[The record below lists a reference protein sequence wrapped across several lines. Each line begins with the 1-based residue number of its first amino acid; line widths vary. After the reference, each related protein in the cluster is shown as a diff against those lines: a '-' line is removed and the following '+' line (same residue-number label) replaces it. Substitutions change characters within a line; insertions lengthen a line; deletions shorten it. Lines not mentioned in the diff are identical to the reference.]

1 MGSNINN
8 KEIQQNNEIKFAE
21 NVNYTDPVVLHDPKI
36 PVATII
42 DTFSD
47 DKNSHNTID
56 TLKVNAIRFP
66 EIRINNLLVPLHRL
80 LSMSIDYTDFAPS
93 AIVKLHDPDDYIR
106 FNGLVQM
113 NNEMVIIFTTP
124 IDGVYKK
131 VSLRFYIKNQHFNDN
146 DKIVTY
152 YGSYKLEK
160 LHNMYSNDL
169 IFNGCS
175 QCKAEKS
182 NQLSTWE
189 LLHTISNLT
198 GFGFAATDK
207 CKDIDDRLPR
217 IMFSQN
223 YLDFLTQVKDYAGV
237 DDNSIFDYWIDL
249 YGYIVLVNLSY
260 LFNENVQVDQLS
272 IYNITPINFQYK
284 DALENKPAKIFRVIT
299 NYQPMNIN
307 NNVSFTDYSFEI
319 SNLDSYYRSF
329 THTTCFDITN
339 GNNIIKQQDIEII
352 QNSLDGQHTQDYV
365 KQYNKPIYMNFN
377 NYDINLQKEIRKSFF
392 AKHTQRILKVRLN
405 HMNLGFQRG
414 TLLYVMIYEANPE
427 HKKVIL
433 SSSSNAINPKD
444 PKGEEDFIPD
454 YNKDIDNKLKQIG
467 LSIVNDGTTMLLN
480 VSVSGLYY
488 ITGMKFYYDYISQ
501 EIIQELYLI
510 KQGKLD
516 GFSNKYT
523 LPKIDEP
530 NK

>member
-56 TLKVNAIRFP
+56 TLKVNAIHFP

-80 LSMSIDYTDFAPS
+80 LSMSIDYTDFVPY

-131 VSLRFYIKNQHFNDN
+131 VSLRFYISDQHFNDKY
-146 DKIVTY
+146 KIVTY
-152 YGSYKLEK
+152 YGTYKLEK
-160 LHNMYSNDL
+160 LNNIHSHDL

-175 QCKAEKS
+175 KCKVEKS

-198 GFGFAATDK
+198 GFGFATTDK

-217 IMFSQN
+217 IMYSQN
-223 YLDFLTQVKDYAGV
+223 YLDFLIKVKNYAGV
-237 DDNSIFDYWIDL
+237 DNNSIFDYWIDL

-260 LFNENVQVDQLS
+260 LFNENVQMDQLS
-272 IYNITPINFQYK
+272 IYNISPINFQYK
-284 DALENKPAKIFRVIT
+284 DAPINKPEKIFRLIT
-299 NYQPMNIN
+299 NHQPASIGNNI
-307 NNVSFTDYSFEI
+307 SFTEYSFEI
-319 SNLDSYYRSF
+319 SNDDATNRAF
-329 THTTCFDITN
+329 THTTCFDM
-339 GNNIIKQQDIEII
+339 NNKTINQQDIEII
-352 QNSLDGQHTQDYV
+352 QNSLDGQHTEDYV

-392 AKHTQRILKVRLN
+392 AKHNHRILKVKLN

-427 HKKVIL
+427 HKRIIL
-433 SSSSNAINPKD
+433 ASSSNAVNPKD
-444 PKGEEDFIPD
+444 PKGKEDFIPD
-454 YNKDIDNKLKQIG
+454 YNKNIDNNLKTIG
-467 LSIVNDGTTMLLN
+467 LSIINDGTTMLLN
-480 VSVSGLYY
+480 LSVSGLYY
-488 ITGMKFYYDYISQ
+488 INGMKFYYDYISQ
-501 EIIQELYLI
+501 EIVQYLYLI

-523 LPKIDEP
+523 VTKIDES